1 MIRNYFKIA
10 WRNMFRNKVNSIINI
25 VGLSI
30 GIACVILITLFV
42 QDELKY
48 DTFFS
53 NADRVCQV
61 DLFNN
66 MGGQEN
72 YGSNTPPPVGEALKR
87 NFPEI
92 KAYTRFYVIGQE
104 IVSNDANS
112 SVQNH
117 FTEKK
122 LLAVDSN
129 FLEVFDYAVKEGN
142 AGTCFLQPRSIVL
155 TETTAKKYFG
165 SGNAMGKTLI
175 LDEYKEPFTVTA
187 VLKDVPA
194 QASIQFDML
203 IPTAARPVVKRF
215 NWSWVW
221 QQVNTYVLLD
231 KNFDPTKENIAL
243 LENKF
248 PAMVKVEAA
257 KGFKRIGKD
266 IDEYFAKGGK
276 WELHLQP
283 LTEVHLYS
291 GAISSPFLTTLG
303 DIKYVYIFS
312 AIAVFIMILAC
323 VNFMNLSTAQ
333 SAKRA
338 KEVGIR
344 KVLGSEKKQLIRQFL
359 TEALLYAFLSMFI
372 ALFLVAVL
380 LPLFNTIAGKSLS
393 FATVFSS
400 GMWIFIIL
408 LTIVTGLLA
417 GSYPAFYL
425 TSFNPVA
432 VLKGGVFKKSLSNL
446 LIRNGLVVFQF
457 TVSVALIICTIIVF
471 QQLKHTQNMDM
482 GLQKD
487 NVIILPNTEKLQP
500 GAEETLR
507 QQMSVLPGVT
517 SASITTSIPTGRTF
531 GDGYEPEAEKGIE
544 PLTKDMAISSFMVDE
559 HFLPSL
565 HLQLLQGRNFSK
577 DFNDSLSVILN
588 ETAVKEIGW
597 KNPVGRYLNYPG
609 NNNQHFKVVGVVKDF
624 NFESIRNTITSFALF
639 HNSSKT
645 YTTGASMILVKTDP
659 KNIPSILK
667 EAEAK
672 WKTFAPSVPFEYSFL
687 DRNFASLYVSE
698 QRLGKVF
705 GIFTCLSIL
714 VACLGLFGL
723 SIYTAERRTK
733 EIGIRKVLGASVQ
746 NLAALLSKEFIKL
759 VFISLLLAFPIGWW
773 AMNKWLQD
781 FAYAIHIEW
790 WVFAIAGLA
799 AFAIAVTTV
808 SFQAIKSALM
818 NPVKSLR
825 TE

>member
-1 MIRNYFKIA
+1 
-10 WRNMFRNKVNSIINI
+10 MFRNKANSIINI
-25 VGLSI
+25 AGLSI

-48 DTFFS
+48 DKSFT
-53 NADRVCQV
+53 NADHIYQV

-104 IVSNDANS
+104 VVSNDANS
-112 SVQNH
+112 KVQNH

-129 FLEVFDYAVKEGN
+129 FLQVFDYAIKDGN
-142 AGTCFLQPRSIVL
+142 AATCFQQPRSIVL
-155 TETTAKKYFG
+155 TETTAKKYFNNE
-165 SGNAMGKTLI
+165 NAVGKTLV

-187 VLKDVPA
+187 VVKDVPA
-194 QASIQFDML
+194 QASIQFNML
-203 IPTAARPVVKRF
+203 IPTAARPIVKRF

-221 QQVNTYVLLD
+221 LQMNTYVLLD
-231 KNFDPTKENIAL
+231 KSFSPTKNNLAS
-243 LENKF
+243 LEAKF
-248 PAMVKVEAA
+248 PAMLKVEAA
-257 KGFKRIGKD
+257 KGFKRIGKEIND
-266 IDEYFAKGGK
+266 YFAKGGK

-283 LTEVHLYS
+283 LTDVHLYS
-291 GAISSPFLTTLG
+291 GAVSSPFLTTLG

-344 KVLGSEKKQLIRQFL
+344 KVLGSERKQLVKQFL
-359 TEALLYAFLSMFI
+359 TEAMLYAFLSMFI
-372 ALFLVAVL
+372 ALFLVSAL

-393 FATVFSS
+393 FITVFSS
-400 GMWIFIIL
+400 GMWVFVIL
-408 LTIVTGLLA
+408 LTMITGLLA

-425 TSFNPVA
+425 TSFNPVS

-471 QQLKHTQNMDM
+471 QQLQHTQKMDM
-482 GLQKD
+482 GMQKD
-487 NVIILPNTEKLQP
+487 NVLIIPNTEKMQP
-500 GAEETLR
+500 GVEATFR
-507 QQMSVLPGVT
+507 QELSEIPGVS
-517 SASITTSIPTGRTF
+517 SASITTSIPTGKTF
-531 GDGYEPEAEKGIE
+531 GDGYEPEAENGKE
-544 PLTKDMAISSFMVDE
+544 PLTKDMALSSFMVDDQ
-559 HFLPSL
+559 FLPAL

-577 DFNDSLSVILN
+577 EFNDSLSVILN

-597 KNPVGRYLNYPG
+597 KNPVGRYLTYPG
-609 NNNQHFKVVGVVKDF
+609 NNNQHFQVIGVVKDF
-624 NFESIRNTITSFALF
+624 NFESIHTPISSFGIF

-645 YTTGASMILVKTDP
+645 YTTGASMILVKADP
-659 KNIPSILK
+659 EKIPSLLQQ
-667 EAEAK
+667 AETK
-672 WKTFAPSVPFEYSFL
+672 WKGFAPAVPFEYSFL
-687 DRNFASLYVSE
+687 DKNFESLYLSDK
-698 QRLGKVF
+698 RLGEVF

-723 SIYTAERRTK
+723 SMYTAERRTK

-781 FAYAIHIEW
+781 FAYAIHIQW
-790 WVFAIAGLA
+790 WVFVLAGLA
-799 AFAIAVTTV
+799 AFIIAIATV
-808 SFQAIKSALM
+808 SFQAVKSALM